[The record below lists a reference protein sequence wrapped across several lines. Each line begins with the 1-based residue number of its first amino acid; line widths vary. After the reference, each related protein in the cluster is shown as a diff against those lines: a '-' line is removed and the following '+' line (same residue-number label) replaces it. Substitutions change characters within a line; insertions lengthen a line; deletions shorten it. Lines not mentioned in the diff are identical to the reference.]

1 MDWLLYFLIFLFGYI
16 TCKTFYFLKSTR
28 LSMAM
33 VKASHVIYLSAM
45 IKALEN
51 MAYSREIMLEHMLKT
66 EKKGVQISSFEF
78 RFEEDV
84 RTLKERSIEMLKEL
98 HPTFFRQMLDFDNWD
113 EGAAFLLKH
122 KEVAWK
128 FWERE

>member
-1 MDWLLYFLIFLFGYI
+1 
-16 TCKTFYFLKSTR
+16 
-28 LSMAM
+28 MAM

-84 RTLKERSIEMLKEL
+84 RTLKKRSIEMLKEL